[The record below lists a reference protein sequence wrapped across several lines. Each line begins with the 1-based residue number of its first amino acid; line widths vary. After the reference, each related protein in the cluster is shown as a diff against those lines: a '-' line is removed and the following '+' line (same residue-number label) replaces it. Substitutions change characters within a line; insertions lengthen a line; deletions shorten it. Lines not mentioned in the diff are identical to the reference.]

1 VAQLLHA
8 RPNLDSARLGR
19 VFASRLAEMKLTT
32 ARRVLLVDDEP
43 AIGATMSRMVRV
55 AGYDPTYVNSGAAA
69 LSSLDGRWT
78 EFLAVV
84 SDVHMSGMDGMTLAR
99 RIFERY
105 PGLPVILCSGDSGPS
120 VDTLGSQ
127 TGVMS
132 VLAKPVRLQHLADL
146 LSDLA
151 KN

>member
-1 VAQLLHA
+1 M
-8 RPNLDSARLGR
+8 NLA
-19 VFASRLAEMKLTT
+19 A

-55 AGYDPTYVNSGAAA
+55 AGYEPMYVNTGAAA
-69 LSSLDGRWT
+69 LSRLDGRWT

-84 SDVHMSGMDGMTLAR
+84 SDVHMSGMDGITLAR
-99 RIFERY
+99 RISQRY

-120 VDTLGSQ
+120 VDTLGRQ

-151 KN
+151 KT